1 MSRAML
7 RVLSD
12 DGGAAIV
19 EYSLILAG
27 IAVSAIAALQM
38 TGTSLNTLFA
48 STSDQW
54 SSAAHSGQ

>member
-1 MSRAML
+1 MSRAIL

-38 TGTSLNTLFA
+38 TGTSLNNLLA
-48 STSDQW
+48 STSASW